1 MKVISFF
8 SRFAFICNIAFLLFV
23 FFSKMEAKKPVTQ
36 GRDTVEAVPFFKD
49 IIITLG
55 FSAIVINLLICLVYT
70 VLVISRKP
78 FYIPKW
84 LAIINF
90 IFLVLQFI
98 YFFF

>member
-23 FFSKMEAKKPVTQ
+23 FFSKLEAKKPVIQ
-36 GRDTVEAVPFFKD
+36 GRNTVEAVPFFKD

-55 FSAIVINLLICLVYT
+55 FSAIVINLLMCLVY
-70 VLVISRKP
+70 VMLIVSHKQL
-78 FYIPKW
+78 YIPKW